1 MKTAWGAMGTAFV
14 ASLCCIG
21 PVLGVLVGAGAAG
34 AMASRLQ
41 PLRPV
46 FLALTVACLGFGF
59 YTVYRPGAV
68 ACDAD
73 GHCHPDANR
82 RAKALLWTAVFVAA
96 LFIAF
101 PWYVKFII

>member
-1 MKTAWGAMGTAFV
+1 MKTAWGAMGGAFA

-41 PLRPV
+41 PLRPF
-46 FLALTVACLGFGF
+46 FLVVTIACLGFGF
-59 YTVYRPGAV
+59 YSVYRPSPAV
-68 ACDAD
+68 CDVD
-73 GHCHPDANR
+73 GNCDPRATR
-82 RAKALLWTAVFVAA
+82 RAKTLLWISVVVAA

>member
-1 MKTAWGAMGTAFV
+1 MRIAWGAMGTACV

-41 PLRPV
+41 PLRPF
-46 FLALTVACLGFGF
+46 FLIATVACLGFGF
-59 YTVYRPGAV
+59 YTVYRPGAN

-73 GHCHPDANR
+73 GNCDPRAIR
-82 RAKALLWTAVFVAA
+82 RAKALLWTAVLVAGLFV
-96 LFIAF
+96 AF